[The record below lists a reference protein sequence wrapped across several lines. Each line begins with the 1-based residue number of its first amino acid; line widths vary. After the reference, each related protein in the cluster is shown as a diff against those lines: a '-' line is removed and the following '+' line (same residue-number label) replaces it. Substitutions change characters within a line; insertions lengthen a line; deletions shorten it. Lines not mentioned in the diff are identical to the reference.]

1 MLLHLP
7 KAAVFE
13 EIERN
18 PKCARHLIE
27 VVQAAN
33 QHRSP
38 KFARHLIAGLEPAHR
53 APGA

>member
-1 MLLHLP
+1 VLLHLP
-7 KAAVFE
+7 KAAVIE

-27 VVQAAN
+27 
-33 QHRSP
+33 
-38 KFARHLIAGLEPAHR
+38 GLEPAHR